1 MRCERGDHQS
11 LRECLH
17 VSMCSMMIVM
27 FLVTVSCPQ
36 TWLRLKIHVDTR
48 SLTSCNSIVASVVSP
63 TLLAAMSL
71 VDSEASFKARCLEV
85 CGGPEIYNLLSDAGV
100 KTHSGLAF
108 SCGTPRA
115 QPTDAE
121 FTDFAN
127 TVVKAPASIG
137 QVSALKRLHFESS
150 TLVVAALRSM
160 VEGDAGEASK
170 RLPIAEK
177 AARLAEA
184 KRRLPGLVIEDELE
198 PSHALLDVVSHMGEA
213 NAVVWVPPSKCT
225 KRDAELKLG
234 LRDKQ
239 KFLTVQ
245 EQNVTLAPA
254 PDKLVAEHGTPLE
267 VQWCL
272 QRRGI
277 AFFMC
282 GFMSYETHDRW
293 VSALL
298 RALSSEVPPGYS
310 PISIQQML
318 RADSEMFLLLAK
330 EVSRVKPT
338 NAGVMEMDEK
348 MKQFRHDP
356 RITSYLQPLQKATA
370 SVAPPPQPPS
380 DPFAG
385 ASTRPSKRQKRRDE
399 RLKAPVRVDNLP
411 EELKACPRHTDA
423 AGNRYCWSYNLA
435 KGCNAECKGNPP
447 ACNRG
452 VHGCMTCG
460 RLGHGTSSCW
470 FAQGGSKGK
479 GRGKKGKAKADA
491 SPKE

>member
-1 MRCERGDHQS
+1 
-11 LRECLH
+11 
-17 VSMCSMMIVM
+17 
-27 FLVTVSCPQ
+27 
-36 TWLRLKIHVDTR
+36 
-48 SLTSCNSIVASVVSP
+48 
-63 TLLAAMSL
+63 MSL

-170 RLPIAEK
+170 RLPVAEK

-239 KFLTVQ
+239 KYLTVQ

-385 ASTRPSKRQKRRDE
+385 ALTRPSKRQKRRDE

-447 ACNRG
+447 ACTRG

-470 FAQGGSKGK
+470 FAQGGNKGK